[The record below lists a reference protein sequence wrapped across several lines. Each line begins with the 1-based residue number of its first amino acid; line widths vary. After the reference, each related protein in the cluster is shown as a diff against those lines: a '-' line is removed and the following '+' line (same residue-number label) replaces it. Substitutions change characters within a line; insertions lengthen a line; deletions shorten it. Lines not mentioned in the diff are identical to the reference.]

1 MKMEDKKKPMEY
13 DMVGDD
19 GLTMEERLEK
29 YSGITDWGYLRAA
42 CLYDVLYYV
51 DQELDLQEVGNT
63 FMKDDTE
70 QIKEW
75 LKKGDIV
82 KLEKLHLEH
91 FDEEKSK
98 KFEASVVSPFV
109 LCKEVNKD

>member
-1 MKMEDKKKPMEY
+1 MEEQKKPMEY
-13 DMVGDD
+13 NMVGDD

-51 DQELDLQEVGNT
+51 DQEISLEKVGNA
-63 FMKDDTE
+63 FIHDHAE
-70 QIKEW
+70 QIKTW
-75 LKKGDIV
+75 IKKGDLV

-91 FDEEKSK
+91 FDEDKSK

-109 LCKEVNKD
+109 LCKEVTED